1 MSKVFVQH
9 NYYDLL
15 KREIYDISD
24 NKYNYEF
31 IEEIIIESKDKSIIY
46 KKLNDE
52 TDYSWTIL
60 KYVMGYC
67 PKKLIYIFL
76 KYYKDQIVN
85 EIDEMNG
92 KFYLELLAYN
102 YELLDDDIIELIEEL
117 IVNYN
122 LDLKKKNLYSET
134 IIEAFK
140 NIDHI
145 SDYLYKYLKDCEVY
159 F

>member
-76 KYYKDQIVN
+76 
-85 EIDEMNG
+85 
-92 KFYLELLAYN
+92 
-102 YELLDDDIIELIEEL
+102 
-117 IVNYN
+117 
-122 LDLKKKNLYSET
+122 
-134 IIEAFK
+134 
-140 NIDHI
+140 NITKI
-145 SDYLYKYLKDCEVY
+145 K
-159 F
+159 

>member
-1 MSKVFVQH
+1 
-9 NYYDLL
+9 
-15 KREIYDISD
+15 
-24 NKYNYEF
+24 
-31 IEEIIIESKDKSIIY
+31 
-46 KKLNDE
+46 
-52 TDYSWTIL
+52 
-60 KYVMGYC
+60 
-67 PKKLIYIFL
+67 
-76 KYYKDQIVN
+76 
-85 EIDEMNG
+85 MNG